1 MTHAS
6 RRSQAVA
13 EKEVALA
20 GGGRAGVNPD
30 PQTQTSS
37 TFEPLLHPLVSC
49 SLPVE
54 QRRAPTVRCGCALPR
69 ALGRRLI
76 FAAEEE
82 IDAGDFSGIVS
93 AACG

>member
-1 MTHAS
+1 MTHA
-6 RRSQAVA
+6 SQAVA
-13 EKEVALA
+13 EKAVALA
-20 GGGRAGVNPD
+20 GGGRARLNSD

-37 TFEPLLHPLVSC
+37 TSQPLLHPLVSF

-54 QRRAPTVRCGCALPR
+54 QRRAPTVRCGCARPV
-69 ALGRRLI
+69 ALRRGLI
-76 FAAEEE
+76 FAVEEE